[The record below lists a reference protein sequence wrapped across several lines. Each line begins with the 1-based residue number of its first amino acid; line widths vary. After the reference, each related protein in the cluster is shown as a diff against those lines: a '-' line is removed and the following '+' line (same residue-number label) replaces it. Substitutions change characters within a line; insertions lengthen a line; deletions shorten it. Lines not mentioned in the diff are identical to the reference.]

1 VRIESADWPEFSQL
15 LDRMLDL
22 PSKEREEWVKRLS
35 GADEVWAPRLL
46 ELLRGA
52 ADADRAA
59 WLDTLPPLIE
69 DTYSKALPPDD
80 VPAEPPISEIG
91 PYRVIRL
98 LGRGGMGSVW
108 YAERSDRLVRRGV
121 ALKLPLGLN
130 ADEVLA
136 ARFAREREILAGL
149 VHPHIARLYDV
160 GITANGQPYLA
171 LEYIEGEPLN
181 EYCDSRCL
189 DLRSRIRL
197 FLQVLDAV
205 QYAHSRLVI
214 HRDLKPSNILVT
226 TTGDAQLL
234 DFGVAKLLGSE
245 GGEMTELTGM
255 GNPGMTPCYASPEQI
270 AREMVSTTSDVY
282 SLGVVLF
289 ELLVGTRPYRM
300 RRASRGGLEDAILG
314 NDIPV
319 PSAAVTELAAP
330 ARSTTLKKLRRAL
343 RGDLDAILLKML
355 ERRPERRY
363 PTVAAVS
370 EDLIRYAEGNTVQA
384 HRPSRWYW
392 LRKFVARNRLIV
404 ASATLAVAALV
415 VGAAVAVWQAREA
428 QRQARLAEAERDRA
442 QAAAEHR
449 QALDDFMSDLLLDA
463 GRTGGP
469 ISLTTLISR
478 ADEISEKEFAHDPEA
493 RAAVL
498 ATMGRFAWDVGGPDN
513 ALSYFDTAQRL
524 VAGSRDAGLQA
535 HIVCTRA
542 LIAGELGHADE
553 AQRAFRKIIDD
564 ARSPPAAK
572 SECWGDLAGLAI
584 SRYDGST
591 AIAAVA
597 QALQQWQAAPRRS
610 LTDRLILLRYQAEAQ
625 ALNGLPGVADRGYV
639 HVMQELKQI
648 GRERSDLSDDL
659 RADRVKAA
667 TYSGDFKLSL
677 AQADEAIAMLN
688 ADFPD
693 RPPPAVW
700 LYHRSAALAFLGR
713 YAQALKGF
721 ESVARLAAS
730 RDRLSQQR
738 AELGVAEV
746 LSKLGRSE
754 EAERHY
760 GTAVD
765 IANGLPGYVPLA
777 DIAALMTRAKLDLD
791 AGQFHFA
798 RQRLTLVLQAHSVG
812 EASLAT
818 AHRLRALADLAE
830 GDLGEALE
838 DAHAATDLSVK
849 QRGDKAFS
857 AWVGQSK
864 LVLGQVWQAKGDLPR
879 AHAAYAEAVEQ
890 LTDTVDGDHPALQQ
904 ARALLADTV
913 VATN

>member
-1 VRIESADWPEFSQL
+1 MRIESADWPEFSQL

-22 PSKEREEWVKRLS
+22 PDPEREAWVKRLS
-35 GADEVWAPRLL
+35 GADAAWAPRLL
-46 ELLRGA
+46 ELLREA
-52 ADADRAA
+52 ASSSD
-59 WLDTLPPLIE
+59 WLDTFPPFTE
-69 DTYSKALPPDD
+69 FGDTPARPLPPDD
-80 VPAEPPISEIG
+80 VPAEPVLTDVG

-181 EYCDSRCL
+181 VYCDSRSL
-189 DLRSRIRL
+189 DIRSRIRL

-205 QYAHSRLVI
+205 QYAHGRLVI

-226 TTGDAQLL
+226 ATGDAHLL
-234 DFGVAKLLGSE
+234 DFGVAKLLGGE
-245 GGEMTELTGM
+245 RGEMTELTGM
-255 GNPGMTPCYASPEQI
+255 GDPGMTPCYASPEQI
-270 AREMVSTTSDVY
+270 ARETVSTASDVY

-300 RRASRGGLEDAILG
+300 KRASRGGLEDAILG
-314 NDIPV
+314 GDIPA

-330 ARSTTLKKLRRAL
+330 TRSTTLKKLRRAL
-343 RGDLDAILLKML
+343 QGDLDAILLKML

-370 EDLIRYAEGNTVQA
+370 DDLIRYAEGKAVQA

-404 ASATLAVAALV
+404 ASATLAVSALL

-442 QAAAEHR
+442 QAAAENR

-463 GRTGGP
+463 GRTAGP
-469 ISLTTLISR
+469 ISLTNLISR
-478 ADEISEKEFAHDPEA
+478 ADEISEKEFANDPEA

-498 ATMGRFAWDVGGPDN
+498 ATVGRFAWDVGGPDK
-513 ALSYFDTAQRL
+513 ALPYFDKAQDL

-535 HIVCTRA
+535 HVVCTRA

-553 AQRAFRKIIDD
+553 AQRAFRNIIDD

-572 SECWGDLAGLAI
+572 SECWGDLARLAI
-584 SRYDGST
+584 VRYDGST
-591 AIAAVA
+591 AAGAVA
-597 QALQQWQAAPRRS
+597 QALEQWQSAPRHS
-610 LTDRLILLRYQAEAQ
+610 STDRLKLLRYQAEAQ
-625 ALNGLPGVADRGYV
+625 ALNSMPGVADRGYV
-639 HVMQELKQI
+639 QIMQELRQM

-659 RADRVKAA
+659 RADRFRAA
-667 TYSGDFKLSL
+667 TYSGDFKLAL
-677 AQADEAIAMLN
+677 AQADEAIVMRT

-713 YAQALKGF
+713 YAEALEGF

-730 RDRLSQQR
+730 QDRLSQQR
-738 AELGVAEV
+738 AEFDAADM

-760 GTAVD
+760 RTAVD
-765 IANGLPGYVPLA
+765 LANGLPGYVPLA
-777 DIAALMTRAKLDLD
+777 DIAALLTRAKLDLD
-791 AGQFHFA
+791 AGQFRSA
-798 RQRLTLVLQAHSVG
+798 RQRLTLILKAHSVG
-812 EASLAT
+812 DASLAT

-830 GDLGEALE
+830 SDLSEALE
-838 DAHAATDLSVK
+838 DARAALDLNVK
-849 QRGDKAFS
+849 QRGDKPSS

-864 LVLGQVWQAKGDLPR
+864 LVLGQVWQARGDLPR
-879 AHAAYAEAVEQ
+879 ARAAYAEAVQQ
-890 LTDTVDGDHPALQQ
+890 LTDNVDADHPALRQ
-904 ARALLADTV
+904 ARAMLTKSVSTD
-913 VATN
+913 

>member
-1 VRIESADWPEFSQL
+1 MRIESADWPEFSQL
-15 LDRMLDL
+15 LDRMLEL
-22 PSKEREEWVKRLS
+22 PRKEREGWVKRLS
-35 GADEVWAPRLL
+35 ATDAVWAPRLL
-46 ELLRGA
+46 ELLQGA
-52 ADADRAA
+52 ANSSA
-59 WLDTLPPLIE
+59 WLDTFPPFTE
-69 DTYSKALPPDD
+69 SGDTYAEALPAEE
-80 VPAEPPISEIG
+80 VPAEPPLSEVG

-181 EYCDSRCL
+181 VYCDSRCL

-197 FLQVLDAV
+197 FLQILDAV

-214 HRDLKPSNILVT
+214 HRDLKPTNILVT
-226 TTGDAQLL
+226 AKGDAQLL
-234 DFGVAKLLGSE
+234 DFGVAKLLDSE
-245 GGEMTELTGM
+245 GGETTELTGM

-270 AREMVSTTSDVY
+270 AREMVSTASDVY

-289 ELLVGTRPYRM
+289 ELLVGSRPYRM
-300 RRASRGGLEDAILG
+300 KRVSRGGLEDAILG
-314 NDIPV
+314 GDIPA
-319 PSAAVTELAAP
+319 PSAAVTELAATT
-330 ARSTTLKKLRRAL
+330 RSTTLKKLRREL

-370 EDLIRYAEGNTVQA
+370 EDLIRYAEGRPVEA
-384 HRPSRWYW
+384 HQPSRWYW

-404 ASATLAVAALV
+404 ASASLATAALL
-415 VGAAVAVWQAREA
+415 VGAAVALWQAREA

-442 QAAAEHR
+442 EAAAEHR

-498 ATMGRFAWDVGGPDN
+498 ATVGRFAWDVGGPDK
-513 ALSYFDTAQRL
+513 ALPYFDTAQPL
-524 VAGSRDAGLQA
+524 VAGSLDAGLQA

-542 LIAGELGHADE
+542 LIAGELGHAEE

-584 SRYDGST
+584 SRYDGPSAT
-591 AIAAVA
+591 GAVA
-597 QALQQWQAAPRRS
+597 QALEQWQAEPRRS
-610 LTDRLILLRYQAEAQ
+610 ATDRLKLLRYQAEAQ
-625 ALNGLPGVADRGYV
+625 ALNGMPGVADRGYIY
-639 HVMQELKQI
+639 VMQELKQM

-667 TYSGDFKLSL
+667 THSGDFKLAL
-677 AQADEAIAMLN
+677 AQADEAIAMRN

-700 LYHRSAALAFLGR
+700 LYHRSSALAFLGR
-713 YAQALKGF
+713 YSEALEGF
-721 ESVARLAAS
+721 ERVARLAAS
-730 RDRLSQQR
+730 QDRLSQQR
-738 AELGVAEV
+738 AELGAAEV

-754 EAERHY
+754 EAEQHY
-760 GTAVD
+760 RNALD

-791 AGQFHFA
+791 AGRFHFA
-798 RQRLTLVLQAHSVG
+798 RQRLTLVLKAHAVG

-818 AHRLRALADLAE
+818 VHRLKALADLEE
-830 GDLGEALE
+830 GDLDAALE
-838 DAHAATDLSVK
+838 DARAATDLNVK
-849 QRGDKAFS
+849 QRGDKPFS

-864 LVLGQVWQAKGDLPR
+864 LVLGQVYEARGDLPR
-879 AHAAYAEAVEQ
+879 ARAAYAEAVEQ
-890 LTDTVDGDHPALQQ
+890 LTDNVDPAHPALQQ
-904 ARALLADTV
+904 ARALLSKTASM
-913 VATN
+913 N